1 MIMMD
6 PMKFC
11 SPERAYPIWK
21 TMILPSSGYFWSK
34 LCLQVLCNSQISF
47 HHSDSDSELHKGS
60 MSLAASDVNSPF
72 SILLSLCFSGSCR
85 FTGCDRRCMNNH
97 LFMVCLTLTHGS
109 VWSAHT
115 WNEAEWM
122 GFLHPLE
129 KVKFKIMLW
138 SSRPSGETF
147 STCKMR
153 YIVENNLYLKNK
165 YLKQSGLFHS
175 ASPLFTSQNRTQLLL
190 HAAEKAWSSPLT
202 RHWETLSIYTQGIF
216 LLLGCAM
223 QKAWKMF
230 SEESLCSG

>member
-1 MIMMD
+1 
-6 PMKFC
+6 
-11 SPERAYPIWK
+11 
-21 TMILPSSGYFWSK
+21 
-34 LCLQVLCNSQISF
+34 
-47 HHSDSDSELHKGS
+47 

-138 SSRPSGETF
+138 SSRPSGETS
-147 STCKMR
+147 STCKMC

-165 YLKQSGLFHS
+165 YLKPSGLFHS

-190 HAAEKAWSSPLT
+190 HAAEKGWSSPLT
-202 RHWETLSIYTQGIF
+202 RHWETLYLHTRIF
-216 LLLGCAM
+216 PSPGLCNAKSMENVLKRVPLQWLVSRFRGSSSALNRETLMNPDALLESHCFTGLVKWSW
-223 QKAWKMF
+223 QTTTTV
-230 SEESLCSG
+230 SET